1 MDRKPP
7 RGLFITGNNTG
18 VGKTHVAGLI
28 ARSLTNAGLRVG
40 VYKPAASGLIEKD
53 GQWLSEDVLALW
65 ESSGK
70 IWPAEA
76 ICPQTFHAPLAPHL
90 SARAEGKEID
100 TRLLRTGFDYW
111 KAQQAD
117 QKCDFLLVEGAGGL
131 LSPMSDDDY
140 VADLAL
146 EFGLPLIVVAANRL
160 GMINETLQT
169 LLTAKAYQAGLPVAG
184 IVLNDL
190 QPEATDVS
198 RTSNRSELARRTPT
212 PILTHIPF
220 GAKEIPDQVDWLSLA
235 GTPLSA

>member
-18 VGKTHVAGLI
+18 VGKTHVAGLL

-53 GQWLSEDVLALW
+53 GQWLSEDVLTLW
-65 ESSGK
+65 ESSGR
-70 IWPAEA
+70 IWDTQR

-100 TRLLRTGFDYW
+100 THLLRTGFDYW
-111 KAQQAD
+111 KQQQAD

-190 QPEATDVS
+190 QPEPNDVS
-198 RTSNRSELARRTPT
+198 RTTNRTELARRTPT
-212 PILTHIPF
+212 PILTHVPF
-220 GAKEIPDQVDWLSLA
+220 DANDLPDPLDWLSLA
-235 GTPLSA
+235 DTRLSA

>member
-28 ARSLTNAGLRVG
+28 AQSLRNAGLRVG
-40 VYKPAASGLIEKD
+40 TYKPAASGLIQQD
-53 GQWLSEDVLALW
+53 GRWISEDVQTLW
-65 ESSGK
+65 EASGK
-70 IWPAEA
+70 IWDTQR

-100 TRLLRTGFDYW
+100 TSLLRTGFDYW
-111 KAQQAD
+111 QQQYAAGE
-117 QKCDFLLVEGAGGL
+117 CDFILVEGAGGL
-131 LSPMSDDDY
+131 LSPMSDEDY

-169 LLTAKAYQAGLPVAG
+169 LLTAQSYQQGVPIAG
-184 IVLNDL
+184 IVLNDIAA
-190 QPEATDVS
+190 EVSDVS
-198 RTSNRSELARRTPT
+198 RDSNRAELARRCQT
-212 PILTHIPF
+212 PILTHVPF
-220 GAKEIPDQVDWLSLA
+220 GANQLPDPVDWLSLA
-235 GTPLSA
+235 STTPSA